1 MQYSSRLVESL
12 IEELGRLP
20 GIGRKTAQRLAFHLL
35 KASKEEALRLS
46 EAVRAVKEKVSSC
59 TVCGNIT
66 EEDPCL
72 ICADPR
78 RERDVICV
86 VESPVDV
93 VAVEQSGGFRGQYH
107 VLGGALS
114 PLDGVGPDEI
124 RAAQLVERVQDGTV
138 KEIIMATNPNPAGE
152 ATAQYL
158 AGLLASAGV
167 LGASGVQI
175 TRLARGIPVGGD
187 IEFSDQATLARALEG
202 RRNLPA

>member
-1 MQYSSRLVESL
+1 MQYSSRLVETL

-35 KASKEEALRLS
+35 RTSKEEALRLA
-46 EAVRAVKEKVSSC
+46 EAVRAVKENVAHC

-66 EEDPCL
+66 EQDPCL

-86 VESPVDV
+86 VETPVDV
-93 VAVEQSGGFRGQYH
+93 VAVEQSGGYRGQYH

-124 RAAQLVERVQDGTV
+124 RAAQLAERVRDGSV

-158 AGLLASAGV
+158 AGLLKE
-167 LGASGVQI
+167 SGVRI

-202 RRNLPA
+202 RRDL

>member
-66 EEDPCL
+66 EQDPCL

-124 RAAQLVERVQDGTV
+124 RATQLVERVQDGTV

-158 AGLLASAGV
+158 AGLLR
-167 LGASGVQI
+167 ASGVQI

>member
-66 EEDPCL
+66 EQDPCL

-124 RAAQLVERVQDGTV
+124 RATQLVERVQDGTV

>member
-1 MQYSSRLVESL
+1 MQYSSRLVEAL

-35 KASKEEALRLS
+35 RASREEALRLS
-46 EAVRAVKEKVSSC
+46 EAVRAVKENVSSC

-66 EEDPCL
+66 EQDPCL

-78 RERDVICV
+78 RERDIICV
-86 VESPVDV
+86 VETPVDV
-93 VAVEQSGGFRGQYH
+93 VAVEQSGGFHGQYH

-158 AGLLASAGV
+158 AGLLKPT
-167 LGASGVQI
+167 GVQV

-202 RRNLPA
+202 RRHLPS